1 MIGQE
6 FSHYRIVG
14 KLGGGGMGVVYEA
27 EDTTLGRRVAL
38 KFLPPQLANDPQA
51 LERFR
56 REARAASALNH
67 PNICTIYEVGE
78 AQGQSFI
85 VMEYLDGQT
94 LKHAIQ
100 GRPLDLETSLTLSTQ
115 IADALDAAH
124 TQGIVHR
131 DIKPANIFVTRRGHA
146 KILDFGLAKLENP
159 RSVSSTHDQAATLGV
174 DADHL
179 TSPGTALGTVAYMS
193 PEQARGKELDGRS
206 DLFSFGVVLYEMC
219 TGTQPFRGDTTA
231 VIFEGLLNRAALPPQ
246 RLNPEMPPDL
256 DRIITKSLEKDRDLR
271 YQTAA
276 EMRGDLKRLQRDTA
290 SGKTAAVSAAEQ
302 TAAHSTPKPKWIIPV
317 VAAVALFLAAGGWWW
332 FRGRGGDAVRS
343 VAVLP
348 FANATG
354 NPDGEYLSDGLTED
368 IINRLAQL
376 PELRVL
382 SRSTVFRF
390 KNKDDDPQKIGKDLQ
405 VQGVLTGRIT
415 RRGDELAVETDL
427 VNVSDGSQMWGQ
439 RYTRKISDVAAL
451 QNDIVSDLS
460 GKLRTRVTHR
470 EKEQM
475 NQGTTANSEAYQ
487 LYLKGRFYW
496 NQRTRENLLRSID
509 SFRQAIALDP
519 NYALAY
525 AGLAN
530 AYEVASGYSAL
541 ESKEAEPLAEAAAK
555 RALELAPD
563 LGAAHAAMGSVHA
576 AHRDWDGA
584 NREFQQA
591 LHLDPK
597 DASSHYFYSYTVLVP
612 QKRYDEAIQEIQR
625 AVELEPAS
633 LAINAN
639 YGGTFTIAKRY
650 PEAKAQLDRAM
661 ALDPNFV
668 ITHARLREFYEI
680 QGQFEEARQVAIPF
694 FPEFIKMQA
703 HPGKNEY
710 WHGLI
715 EVAQSRAQTRGE
727 SFTDRMFQAV
737 AWTQLGD
744 HDKAI
749 AWLEKSAAH
758 EDDLLPNFMRSP
770 ILDPLHGDPRYIAV
784 LRQLN
789 LAP

>member
-1 MIGQE
+1 
-6 FSHYRIVG
+6 
-14 KLGGGGMGVVYEA
+14 
-27 EDTTLGRRVAL
+27 
-38 KFLPPQLANDPQA
+38 
-51 LERFR
+51 
-56 REARAASALNH
+56 
-67 PNICTIYEVGE
+67 
-78 AQGQSFI
+78 
-85 VMEYLDGQT
+85 
-94 LKHAIQ
+94 
-100 GRPLDLETSLTLSTQ
+100 
-115 IADALDAAH
+115 
-124 TQGIVHR
+124 
-131 DIKPANIFVTRRGHA
+131 
-146 KILDFGLAKLENP
+146 
-159 RSVSSTHDQAATLGV
+159 
-174 DADHL
+174 
-179 TSPGTALGTVAYMS
+179 
-193 PEQARGKELDGRS
+193 
-206 DLFSFGVVLYEMC
+206 
-219 TGTQPFRGDTTA
+219 
-231 VIFEGLLNRAALPPQ
+231 
-246 RLNPEMPPDL
+246 MPPDL

-509 SFRQAIALDP
+509 SFRQAIGLDP

-612 QKRYDEAIQEIQR
+612 QKRYDEAIQEIQH

-694 FPEFIKMQA
+694 FPEFIKMPA

>member
-27 EDTTLGRRVAL
+27 EDTTLGRHVAL

-78 AQGQSFI
+78 AQGQPFI
-85 VMEYLDGQT
+85 AMEYLDGQT

-100 GRPLDLETSLTLSTQ
+100 GRPLDLESSLTLSTE

-159 RSVSSTHDQAATLGV
+159 GSAPTSQDHGATLGAE
-174 DADHL
+174 ADHL

-219 TGTQPFRGDTTA
+219 TGTQPFRGETTA

-290 SGKTAAVSAAEQ
+290 SGKTAAVSVAEQ
-302 TAAHSTPKPKWIIPV
+302 TAAHSTAKTKWIIPV
-317 VAAVALFLAAGGWWW
+317 VAALVLLLAAGGWWW
-332 FRGRGGDAVRS
+332 FRNRGGDAVRS

-348 FANATG
+348 FVNATG

-390 KNKDDDPQKIGKDLQ
+390 KNKDEDPQKIGKDLQ

-415 RRGDELAVETDL
+415 RRGDDLAVETDL
-427 VNVSDGSQMWGQ
+427 VSVSDGTQMWGQ

-451 QNDIVSDLS
+451 QNDIVGDLS
-460 GKLRTRVTHR
+460 RKLRTQVTHQ

-475 NQGTTANSEAYQ
+475 SLGTTTNSEAYQ

-496 NQRTRENLLRSID
+496 NQRTKQNLQHSIE
-509 SFRQAIALDP
+509 SFHQAIALDP

-525 AGLAN
+525 TGLAN
-530 AYEVASGYSAL
+530 AYEVASGYGAL
-541 ESKEAEPLAEAAAK
+541 ESKQAQPLAEEAAK

-563 LGAAHAAMGSVHA
+563 LGAAHAAMGAVLA
-576 AHRDWDGA
+576 ARHEWDA
-584 NREFQQA
+584 ADREYQQA
-591 LHLDPK
+591 LRLDPK
-597 DASSHYFYSYTVLVP
+597 DAFSHYFYTLTVLMP
-612 QKRYDEAIQEIQR
+612 QMRYDEGIRELQR
-625 AVELEPAS
+625 ALELEPAS
-633 LAINAN
+633 LAVNAN
-639 YGGTFTIAKRY
+639 YGGIFTMARRY
-650 PEAKAQLDRAM
+650 PEAKAGLDRAM
-661 ALDPNFV
+661 ALDPNFI
-668 ITHARLREFYEI
+668 ITHARLREYYEI
-680 QGQFEEARQVAIPF
+680 QGQFEEARQIAIPY
-694 FPEFIKMQA
+694 FPEIIKMPA

-715 EVAQSRAQTRGE
+715 EVARVRSESSGE
-727 SFTDRMFQAV
+727 SFTERIFQAV
-737 AWTQLGD
+737 AYAQLGD
-744 HDKAI
+744 RDKSI

-758 EDDLLPNFMRSP
+758 DDDLLPNFMRYP
-770 ILDPLHGDPRYIAV
+770 IFDPLHNDPRYVAV
-784 LRQLN
+784 LRKLN